1 MKKNDVRAT
10 VRRVKKEYRLNK
22 VGSEDLKRI
31 IQDQGFTVID
41 FIPESN
47 DGDVEIIVQRLD
59 LFDYLRRLKGFTY
72 SDTSFHLVFVRA
84 DLNESEKAIV
94 LAHEAGHILCNH
106 LGTNPMLGS
115 SVTEEMEAN
124 QFTTYLLTQ
133 SVPEKVGNYVASHKA
148 AVISVVVAAFILL
161 GAGAWVIYRVQE
173 SKYYGDY
180 YVTEHGEKYHQRDC
194 PYIKD
199 RTNVHRLTKEEYESG
214 EFSPCQVCLPS
225 QA

>member
-1 MKKNDVRAT
+1 
-10 VRRVKKEYRLNK
+10 
-22 VGSEDLKRI
+22 
-31 IQDQGFTVID
+31 
-41 FIPESN
+41 
-47 DGDVEIIVQRLD
+47 
-59 LFDYLRRLKGFTY
+59 
-72 SDTSFHLVFVRA
+72 
-84 DLNESEKAIV
+84 
-94 LAHEAGHILCNH
+94 
-106 LGTNPMLGS
+106 MLGS